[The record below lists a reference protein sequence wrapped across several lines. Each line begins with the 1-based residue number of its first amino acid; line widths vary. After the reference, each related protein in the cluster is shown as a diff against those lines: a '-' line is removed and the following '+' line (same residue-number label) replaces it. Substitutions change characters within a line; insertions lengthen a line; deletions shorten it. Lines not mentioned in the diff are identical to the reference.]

1 MKIYKIIYSIVVVLA
16 LNSQFAYS
24 QQATDDMNLL
34 VVREDIVVPAL
45 SHDYELFLADIKSY
59 LEEKKVKNFKYFTHL
74 QDNYTFRY
82 ITPIKNLSEIK
93 DSEYIS
99 LSKKLQDPE
108 LDLMLQSM
116 NEAILTYKQVV
127 IKYKPE
133 LSYVPEG
140 EDWDT
145 NTYRKW
151 GYYYFFPGSE
161 AEVEQILAS
170 WKNLYQAKGAKMGFK
185 VFTSFLGEE
194 KPLYVLT
201 TCGKSPLDY
210 HNNLNELG
218 KILGEDG
225 AVLWLKM
232 MQYVR
237 DTKTV
242 EGWYLP
248 QYSYNS
254 DK

>member
-1 MKIYKIIYSIVVVLA
+1 MKIHKIIYIVIAILGFNSNVV
-16 LNSQFAYS
+16 YS
-24 QQATDDMNLL
+24 QEATDNINLL
-34 VVREDIVVPAL
+34 VIREDVVVPSL
-45 SHDYELFLADIKSY
+45 SHNYELFLADIKSY
-59 LEEKKVKNFKYFTHL
+59 LEEKNVKNFKFATNL

-82 ITPIKNLSEIK
+82 VTPIKSLNDIK
-93 DSEYIS
+93 DTDYIS

-116 NEAILTYKQVV
+116 NESIVSYKQFIV
-127 IKYKPE
+127 KYKPE

-140 EDWDT
+140 ENWDAS
-145 NTYRKW
+145 TYRKW
-151 GYYYFFPGSE
+151 GYYYFYPGSE
-161 AEVEQILAS
+161 ADVEKILAS
-170 WKNLYQAKGAKMGFK
+170 WKDLYQAKGAKMGFK

-194 KPLYVLT
+194 KPLYVFT
-201 TCGKSPLDY
+201 TCGKNPLDY

-218 KILGEDG
+218 NLLGEDG
-225 AVLWLKM
+225 AMLWLKM

-248 QYSYNS
+248 QYSYDS
-254 DK
+254 GK